1 MKPCQWLLTCAA
13 VFAVG
18 CAPGPS
24 GVRTG
29 GGKER
34 RLPPSPYLIPRC
46 QLDVGLEPATH
57 RLEAAATLTVA
68 AKGKTPGTE
77 KLRLQLHRDL
87 GIDGVTCDGKAVPYR
102 RLPDAATPTTAP
114 TTCPADDE
122 EEKAPPPAIW
132 ELDWTA
138 AAGRPGILV
147 IRYGGALY
155 QDVQA
160 GEKAGAIH
168 NFKMRAHVG
177 AEGVYLGE
185 NGVWYPQL
193 PDTGDDEPKEEPPLT
208 SFELTATEI
217 PGMVLVACGNR
228 DGAKLDVPRS
238 PRTTWRMP
246 FPTQGLALVGGPHKV
261 FQREVPRISSDKPA
275 TGRSN
280 PQPLPDGRGSD
291 LQSPAPVLVS
301 VHVSEANASFAP
313 GLLDAVES
321 YLRLYQPLLGDYPYV
336 EFTVVENFFS
346 SGFAFPGFTVL
357 ASAVIAMGPM
367 GLQPGYLDHEMLHNW
382 WGNGVFV
389 SALDGNW
396 CECLTS
402 YCANYMRPVLEG
414 RADKARAQRR
424 DICYGLSRLLP
435 ADDKPL
441 ATFGRKDGAK
451 GFIGYQKGSMVFAML
466 ADRIGQD
473 TFWRA
478 LRRLYRERLGKLT
491 GWKDIQQAVEAE
503 SRQSLGGFFDAWVR
517 GRGAPDL
524 VLDGATYD
532 QRARRVAVTIQQ
544 QGEPTFD
551 VRIPVRLVYADGVM
565 DETVEVDRPTQARM
579 VKSLRAPDF
588 VELDPDYRVL
598 HRVPPECVMPTISG
612 LGKSKDLLI
621 VRSNADGKAYDPVV
635 EQMHDRYKKREGG
648 APAEPR
654 RAEGTAVR
662 EVKDAELT
670 ADDVKQGHVLLLGKA
685 CLAPAAAALLRTPG
699 KPLLWHRP
707 PAGDS
712 TGETQAQR
720 DDSTGETPV
729 PQAVPG
735 VREDGPI
742 EFGDGWFSVDGQ
754 RYDQPGQEVLCCV
767 NSPNDPGA
775 VVCYY
780 WGNSAADLK
789 KARVATFYGGN
800 SLVIFE
806 NGNAVLRKDF
816 EKPQRV
822 AVDTGP

>member
-1 MKPCQWLLTCAA
+1 MKACQWLLTCAI
-13 VFAVG
+13 VLVVG

-57 RLEAAATLTVA
+57 RLEATATLTVA

-102 RLPDAATPTTAP
+102 RLPDAATPTTPPTTAP
-114 TTCPADDE
+114 TTGPTTAPTTSPADDE

-160 GEKAGAIH
+160 GEKPGEIH
-168 NFKMRAHVG
+168 NFQMRAHVG

-193 PDTGDDEPKEEPPLT
+193 PDTSDDEPKEEPPLT

-228 DGAKLDVPRS
+228 DGAKLDTPRG

-246 FPTQGLALVGGPHKV
+246 FPTEGLALVGGPHQV
-261 FQREVPRISSDKPA
+261 FQREVPRTSAASSLA
-275 TGRSN
+275 TEAN
-280 PQPLPDGRGSD
+280 PKSQIPNPK
-291 LQSPAPVLVS
+291 SPSVVLVS

-424 DICYGLSRLLP
+424 DICYGVSRLLP

-473 TFWRA
+473 TLWRA
-478 LRRLYRERLGKLT
+478 LRRLYRERLGKPT

-544 QGEPTFD
+544 QGAPAFD

-621 VRSNADGKAYDPVV
+621 VRSDADGKAYDPVV
-635 EQMHDRYKKREGG
+635 EQMHDRYQKREGE

-685 CLAPAAAALLRTPG
+685 CLAPAAAQLL
-699 KPLLWHRP
+699 K
-707 PAGDS
+707 DS
-712 TGETQAQR
+712 PVQFGE
-720 DDSTGETPV
+720 
-729 PQAVPG
+729 
-735 VREDGPI
+735 
-742 EFGDGWFSVDGQ
+742 GWFTVHSGPTGQPDRDKPADGK

-775 VVCYY
+775 VVCCY

-800 SLVIFE
+800 SLVVFE
-806 NGNAVLRKDF
+806 NGNAILRQDF

-822 AVDTGP
+822 AVDTGPS